1 MSGPKMVGVTCD
13 PEVIARNNE
22 RLRQIGKDNYYRGLF
37 ENINKDIENTVLWI
51 QNYGNVTLNSIPIG
65 YGDESGLLKEVK
77 LLKEQYADKV
87 EKKKFDLAIVASHSV
102 EQLRKMGVQKVE
114 DIPKWKEEFLS
125 EMSYVLKK
133 LQKDIDEFNSGIKQ
147 VKKENERVARASEEW
162 MKKIEK
168 EKEKSEKIN
177 VNSVRIGRYMG
188 DEKDIPFMP
197 EEGEY
202 IDSET
207 LPFTIEELAL
217 LEMLQAD
224 LEKYSKFHYL
234 TDREKKLIYGLDQ
247 ELTFINDTSERAY
260 SMKSKRAVLQQMR
273 MEYARLDKYVSML
286 VAAQNEQMEERT
298 TLELEYISFCQAL
311 DVKRENYEEFSIQE
325 LRKRVNTLRN
335 RVEKQE
341 SRIYIEESI
350 ENIMKGYGYSSISSY
365 QLHDAESVSRIIF
378 EDKKGEKIS
387 TSFGDGMIMM
397 NVIGEGDNPPTDAEV
412 KEMVRQQV
420 AFCDLYPHIR
430 EQLLKKGIHINY
442 ENLMPV
448 SAEQTSNEHIVRQ
461 KNIRKS
467 TKRFSFRHVQLVSES
482 KPERQFEDVN
492 VQHLQ
497 YVDKEE

>member
-22 RLRQIGKDNYYRGLF
+22 RLRQIGKDNYFRGLF
-37 ENINKDIENTVLWI
+37 GNINKDVENTALWVK
-51 QNYGNVTLNSIPIG
+51 NYGNVTLNTIPIG
-65 YGDESGLLKEVK
+65 YGDTSGILEEVNLLKEK
-77 LLKEQYADKV
+77 YADDIN
-87 EKKKFDLAIVASHSV
+87 KKKFDLGIIASLGV
-102 EQLRKMGVQKVE
+102 EELREMGVKKVQ
-114 DIPKWKEEFLS
+114 DMPKWKEKFLS
-125 EMSYVLKK
+125 EMSDVLKR
-133 LQKDIDEFNSGIKQ
+133 LQADIEEFKSGIKQ
-147 VKKENERVARASEEW
+147 IKNENERAARGSREW
-162 MKKIEK
+162 MEKIEK
-168 EKEKSEKIN
+168 EKEKLEN
-177 VNSVRIGRYMG
+177 VNINSVRIERYMG
-188 DEKDIPFMP
+188 NEKDIPFMP
-197 EEGEY
+197 EKDEY
-202 IDSET
+202 IDPET

-224 LEKYSKFHYL
+224 MGEYSKIDYL
-234 TDREKKLIYGLDQ
+234 TDKERGLLYELNQDLIC
-247 ELTFINDTSERAY
+247 INDTSERAY

-273 MEYARLDKYVSML
+273 MKYARLEKYVSML
-286 VAAQNEQMEERT
+286 VAARNAEMEERS

-311 DVKRENYEEFSIQE
+311 DVKRANYEEFTIEE
-325 LRKRVNTLRN
+325 LRERVNNLRS

-350 ENIMKGYGYSSISSY
+350 ENIMKDYGYASISSY
-365 QLHDAESVSRIIF
+365 QLHNADSVSRIIF
-378 EDKKGEKIS
+378 EDNKGEKIS

-397 NVIGEGDNPPTDAEV
+397 NVIGEGDNSPTDAEV

-420 AFCDLYPHIR
+420 AFCDLYPNIR
-430 EQLLKKGIHINY
+430 EQLLEKGIHIDY

-482 KPERQFEDVN
+482 QSERQFDDVN
-492 VQHLQ
+492 VQRLQ

>member
-22 RLRQIGKDNYYRGLF
+22 RLRQIGKDNYYTDLF
-37 ENINKDIENTVLWI
+37 EGINKDIENTALWI
-51 QNYGNVTLNSIPIG
+51 QNYGNVTLNTVPIG
-65 YGDESGLLKEVK
+65 YGDASGVLQEVRLLKEK
-77 LLKEQYADKV
+77 YADNV
-87 EKKKFDLAIVASHSV
+87 NKKKFDLGIIASHSV

-125 EMSYVLKK
+125 EISDVLKR
-133 LQKDIDEFNSGIKQ
+133 LQADIEEFNAGIKQ
-147 VKKENERVARASEEW
+147 IKKENERAARGSREW
-162 MKKIEK
+162 MEKIEK
-168 EKEKSEKIN
+168 EKEKLEN
-177 VNSVRIGRYMG
+177 VNINSVRIERYMG
-188 DEKDIPFMP
+188 NVKDIPFMP
-197 EEGEY
+197 EKDEY
-202 IDSET
+202 IDPET

-224 LEKYSKFHYL
+224 MREYSKIDYL
-234 TDREKKLIYGLDQ
+234 TEKETGLLYELKQDLIC
-247 ELTFINDTSERAY
+247 INDTSERAY

-273 MEYARLDKYVSML
+273 MKYARLEKYVSML
-286 VAAQNEQMEERT
+286 VAARNAEMEERT

-311 DVKRENYEEFSIQE
+311 DVKRANYEEFTIQE
-325 LRKRVNTLRN
+325 LRERVNNLRS

-350 ENIMKGYGYSSISSY
+350 ENIMKDYGYASISSY
-365 QLHDAESVSRIIF
+365 QLHNADSVSRIIF
-378 EDKKGEKIS
+378 EGNKGEKIS

-420 AFCDLYPHIR
+420 AFCDLYPNIR
-430 EQLLKKGIHINY
+430 EQLQEKGIHIDY

-482 KPERQFEDVN
+482 QSERQFDDAN
-492 VQHLQ
+492 VQRLQ
-497 YVDKEE
+497 YVDKEK

>member
-22 RLRQIGKDNYYRGLF
+22 RLRQIGKDNYFRGLF
-37 ENINKDIENTVLWI
+37 GNINKDVENTALWVK
-51 QNYGNVTLNSIPIG
+51 NYGNVTLNTIPIG
-65 YGDESGLLKEVK
+65 YGDTSGILEEVNLLKEK
-77 LLKEQYADKV
+77 YADDIN
-87 EKKKFDLAIVASHSV
+87 KKKFDLGIIASLGV
-102 EQLRKMGVQKVE
+102 EELREMGVKKVQ
-114 DIPKWKEEFLS
+114 DMPKWKEKFLS
-125 EMSYVLKK
+125 EMSDVLKRLK
-133 LQKDIDEFNSGIKQ
+133 ADIEEFKSGIKQ
-147 VKKENERVARASEEW
+147 IKNENERAARGSREW
-162 MKKIEK
+162 MEKIEK
-168 EKEKSEKIN
+168 EKEKLEN
-177 VNSVRIGRYMG
+177 VNINSVRIERYMG
-188 DEKDIPFMP
+188 NEKDIPFMP
-197 EEGEY
+197 EKDEY
-202 IDSET
+202 IDPET

-224 LEKYSKFHYL
+224 MGEYSKIDYL
-234 TDREKKLIYGLDQ
+234 TEKERGLLYELNQDLIC
-247 ELTFINDTSERAY
+247 INDTSERAY

-273 MEYARLDKYVSML
+273 MKYARLEKYVSML
-286 VAAQNEQMEERT
+286 VAARNAEMEERS

-311 DVKRENYEEFSIQE
+311 DVKRANYEEFTIQE
-325 LRKRVNTLRN
+325 LRERVNNLRS

-350 ENIMKGYGYSSISSY
+350 ENIMKDYGYASISSY
-365 QLHDAESVSRIIF
+365 QLHNADSVSRIIF
-378 EDKKGEKIS
+378 EDNKGEKIS

-420 AFCDLYPHIR
+420 AFCDLYPNIR
-430 EQLLKKGIHINY
+430 EQLQEKGIHIDY

-448 SAEQTSNEHIVRQ
+448 SAEQTSNEHIMRQ

-482 KPERQFEDVN
+482 QSERQFDDAN
-492 VQHLQ
+492 VQRLQ